1 MDEVVDD
8 TPFWLQSG
16 AASHRG
22 RHLRRSYSMIFSSGA
37 VLIIL
42 LVAAT
47 AFILIIAPTLHSF
60 SSHILKPHSVKK
72 SWDSLNFVLVLFA
85 ILCGFLSKNNTTTTN
100 DTPRSSSYQD
110 QTFIEATQSQ
120 DYAKQNPET
129 PMHWYEYSE
138 RTPSYNRLR
147 SFNSYPDLRQESWI
161 AAEERWRFYDDT
173 HVRGYREVGIDH
185 NENRELRRRPSRPA
199 AGEEQ
204 KEEEQGIIKN
214 IEVDTFEVRTT
225 KVPSSPP
232 VPAAV
237 PPSPPVQA
245 AVAPSPPPAPPP
257 LPSKDRPRHSRV
269 IEKPKYEESGVESIR
284 QRHSPPP
291 PPPLPAVHNKN
302 KRGSATKE
310 FFTSLKGK
318 NRKKQRQRSFENFE
332 SILNSEPP
340 PTLPP
345 RQPPPPPPM
354 PPPPSVF
361 QNLFSK
367 KSKHKKGHPDVSSS
381 RTKPQVVVAKANVK
395 PHLREN
401 ISTLEE
407 NVITGN
413 ESPLL
418 PIPPPPPPPPFKLPA
433 WKFLV
438 QGDYVR
444 VDSISSSSS
453 GSPDLDEDVVDSPSS
468 EASQWDNDNS
478 PSSPQGG
485 DLEPEIMLFYPSPD
499 VDTKAGTFI
508 ETFRAG
514 LRMEKINSTREKQGI
529 GRSNLGPSTYL
540 ERNGPKLKLRN

>member
-1 MDEVVDD
+1 MDEVMED

-22 RHLRRSYSMIFSSGA
+22 RHLRRSYSTVFSSGA
-37 VLIIL
+37 VLIIIV
-42 LVAAT
+42 VAAT

-60 SSHILKPHSVKK
+60 TSHILKPHSVKK

-85 ILCGFLSKNNTTTTN
+85 ILCGFLSKNNTTAAAN

-120 DYAKQNPET
+120 DYSKQNPET
-129 PMHWYEYSE
+129 PIHWYEYSE

-161 AAEERWRFYDDT
+161 AVEERWRFYDDT
-173 HVRGYREVGIDH
+173 HLKSY
-185 NENRELRRRPSRPA
+185 RPSRPA
-199 AGEEQ
+199 AGEQQ
-204 KEEEQGIIKN
+204 KEEEHEIVKN

-225 KVPSSPP
+225 EAPSSPP

-237 PPSPPVQA
+237 PPSPPPAPPPLPTVP
-245 AVAPSPPPAPPP
+245 PSPPPAPPP
-257 LPSKDRPRHSRV
+257 LPSKNRPKNSRGA
-269 IEKPKYEESGVESIR
+269 EKPKYKESGVGSIR
-284 QRHSPPP
+284 QQHSTPPPPP
-291 PPPLPAVHNKN
+291 PPPLPTVHNKN

-332 SILNSEPP
+332 SILNSEHPR
-340 PTLPP
+340 TLPP
-345 RQPPPPPPM
+345 RQPPPPPPPL

-367 KSKHKKGHPDVSSS
+367 KSKHKKGHSDVSSS
-381 RTKPQVVVAKANVK
+381 KAYVRT
-395 PHLREN
+395 HHREN
-401 ISTLEE
+401 INISALEE

-453 GSPDLDEDVVDSPSS
+453 GSPDLDEEDVVDSPR
-468 EASQWDNDNS
+468 QWNNEDNNS

-514 LRMEKINSTREKQGI
+514 LRMERQGI
-529 GRSNLGPSTYL
+529 GRSNLGPSTS
-540 ERNGPKLKLRN
+540 KLKLRN

>member
-1 MDEVVDD
+1 MDEAMED

-16 AASHRG
+16 AASHRS
-22 RHLRRSYSMIFSSGA
+22 RYLRRSYSMVFSSGA

-42 LVAAT
+42 VVGAT
-47 AFILIIAPTLHSF
+47 AFMLIIAPTLHSLT
-60 SSHILKPHSVKK
+60 SQVLKPHSVKK

-110 QTFIEATQSQ
+110 QTFIEATQAQ

-129 PMHWYEYSE
+129 PIHWYEYSE

-173 HVRGYREVGIDH
+173 HVGREV
-185 NENRELRRRPSRPA
+185 RRRPSRPA

-204 KEEEQGIIKN
+204 KEEQPQEIFKN

-225 KVPSSPP
+225 EAPSSPP

-237 PPSPPVQA
+237 PPSPP
-245 AVAPSPPPAPPP
+245 PAPPP
-257 LPSKDRPRHSRV
+257 LPSKNRPRNSRV
-269 IEKPKYEESGVESIR
+269 TEKPKYKESGVESIR
-284 QRHSPPP
+284 QQQSTPPPPP

-340 PTLPP
+340 RTLPP
-345 RQPPPPPPM
+345 RQPPPPPPL

-367 KSKHKKGHPDVSSS
+367 KSKHKKGHSDVSSS
-381 RTKPQVVVAKANVK
+381 KANVRT
-395 PHLREN
+395 HHREN
-401 ISTLEE
+401 MNISALEE

-453 GSPDLDEDVVDSPSS
+453 GSPDLDEEDVVDSPRS
-468 EASQWDNDNS
+468 EASQWNNEDNS

-514 LRMEKINSTREKQGI
+514 LRMEKINSTKEKQGI
-529 GRSNLGPSTYL
+529 GRSNLGP
-540 ERNGPKLKLRN
+540 KLKLRN